1 MSSRRERAKA
11 QASQRIKQLVAIA
24 SKPKERKEPVVELGK
39 FFVDLAKLTFAGVIL
54 TVLLDYKSDKMPLLI
69 AGLVA
74 LVMFVTF
81 GYQIIKYGNRK

>member
-1 MSSRRERAKA
+1 MSTRRKRVKV
-11 QASQRIKQLVAIA
+11 QASQHNKHLVAIA
-24 SKPKERKEPVVELGK
+24 NKPKERKEPVVELGK

-74 LVMFVTF
+74 LFMFVTF
-81 GYQIIKYGNRK
+81 GYQIIRYGNRQ